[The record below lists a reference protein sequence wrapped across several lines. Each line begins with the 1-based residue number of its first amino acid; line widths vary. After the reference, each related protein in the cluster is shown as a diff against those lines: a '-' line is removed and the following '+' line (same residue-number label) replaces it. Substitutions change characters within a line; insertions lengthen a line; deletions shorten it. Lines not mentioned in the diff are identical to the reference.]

1 MESAPHPVGVCRIDW
16 VKSELKTLTF
26 SFVELTTNKFP
37 VYNSNIE
44 STETEMFQTK
54 SINSVFKE
62 DNLPVEL
69 VKCKD
74 YFYFTYDLPEQKVFE
89 TESVYVQKL
98 GHLTKDEWI
107 RQGRVFAVETEHK
120 FGINR

>member
-1 MESAPHPVGVCRIDW
+1 
-16 VKSELKTLTF
+16 
-26 SFVELTTNKFP
+26 
-37 VYNSNIE
+37 
-44 STETEMFQTK
+44 MFQIK
-54 SINSVFKE
+54 SINQVFKE

-74 YFYFTYDLPEQKVFE
+74 YFYFTYDLPQQKVFE

-98 GHLTKDEWI
+98 SHLTKDEWI
-107 RQGRVFAVETEHK
+107 RQGRVFALETEHK